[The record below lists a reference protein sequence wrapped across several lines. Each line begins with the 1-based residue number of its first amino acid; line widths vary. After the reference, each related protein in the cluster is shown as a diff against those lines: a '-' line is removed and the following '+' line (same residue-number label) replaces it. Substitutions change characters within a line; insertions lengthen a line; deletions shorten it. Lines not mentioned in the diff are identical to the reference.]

1 MPCGDVRAHSTLL
14 AVFIIIIVVIIISH
28 LFFPFSFTRITFPT
42 SNKTDKGKK
51 RKADEV
57 EAKEEDRTLTVEP
70 YVTLNRGP
78 YPYNQPKR

>member
-1 MPCGDVRAHSTLL
+1 ML
-14 AVFIIIIVVIIISH
+14 AVFLIIVVIIIIH
-28 LFFPFSFTRITFPT
+28 LFFFFFTRITFPI

-51 RKADEV
+51 RKADEEVEANV